1 MSDPARGKSRFVIVM
16 SQLILN
22 NENLN
27 KINEINCPQLS
38 AQDNRVREPEV
49 ESVEE
54 VPVLAED
61 MLRSIG
67 V

>member
-27 KINEINCPQLS
+27 KINEINCPHLS

-54 VPVLAED
+54 VPVLVED